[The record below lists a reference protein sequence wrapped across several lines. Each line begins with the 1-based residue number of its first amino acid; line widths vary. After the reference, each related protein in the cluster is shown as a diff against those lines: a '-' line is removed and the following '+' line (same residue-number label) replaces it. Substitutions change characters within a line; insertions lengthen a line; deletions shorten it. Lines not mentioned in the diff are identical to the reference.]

1 MPGKNRRRRA
11 LEYKK
16 RKREQKEKAIQTNK
30 IMDRL
35 SYEPHKHK
43 KKMTRK
49 LRLELQKKQLKV
61 PSNPQIKTEMKFA
74 SININLLDLEAS
86 VAVETFMK
94 EKSLDV
100 RCLKNNRN
108 SISKYW

>member
-1 MPGKNRRRRA
+1 MPGKNRRRRI
-11 LEYKK
+11 LDIKK
-16 RKREQKEKAIQTNK
+16 RKREQKEKTIQTNK

-35 SYEPHKHK
+35 SYEPQKHK
-43 KKMTRK
+43 QKKTKK

-61 PSNPQIKTEMKFA
+61 PSNPQIKTEMKLA

-86 VAVETFMK
+86 VAVETFIK

-100 RCLKNNRN
+100 RYLTNK
-108 SISKYW
+108 